1 MSNIPSQPQV
11 IKFGVFEVN
20 LQSGE
25 VRKAGMRQ
33 RLAGQPVQV
42 LQALLEHP
50 QEVVTREQLRRR
62 LWPENTFVDHEV
74 ALKKAVNR
82 LREVLGDS
90 AENPRFIETI
100 PRQGYRFIGTLQS
113 AEQPA
118 VIATAPPI
126 PPVKKKPWGLLV
138 GVSAA
143 ALSVLLL
150 ALNVGSLRTRM
161 FARSGS
167 PTIHSLAVLPLQNLS
182 NDPNQDYFSDGM
194 TDALTTELA
203 QIRALRVISRTSA
216 AQFSR
221 SRQTLPEIGRNL
233 GADAIVEGSVSR
245 SENRVRITAQL
256 IDART
261 DLHLWAK
268 TYERDLK
275 DVLELQDEVVRD
287 IAKEIRITLEPA
299 ERTRLTEVR
308 AVNPEAHEAYLKGRY
323 FYEKLTV
330 TGFRQGLEYYQQ
342 AIKLDPGY
350 APAYVGLAASYKELG
365 VWGSLPPREAA
376 AHASEAIQRALVLDN
391 TSGDAH
397 AVLGHIHFLWDWDWA
412 GAEREYQRAMEL
424 SPPSTDTRIQYAVYL
439 SAIGKHDAA
448 VAVMRKARDLDPV
461 SQPANGLLGVVYYW
475 AHRFDEAID
484 HFRKDIALRPDSPF
498 DHLSLGGCYE
508 RKGMDPEAIEE
519 YLEAKELDGAARE
532 KLTTFRKAFV
542 KSGRK
547 GFLRE
552 ELKSAIASSKG
563 HYASPFW
570 IAQLYARLDEKDQA
584 FQWLERAYQERNHNL
599 ALIKTDPMFDG
610 LHSDPRY
617 QDLLRRLNL
626 TK

>member
-90 AENPRFIETI
+90 AENPRYIETI
-100 PRQGYRFIGTLQS
+100 PRQGYRFIGALQ
-113 AEQPA
+113 AVEKPA
-118 VIATAPPI
+118 VVSTAPPI
-126 PPVKKKPWGLLV
+126 PPVKKKSWHLLV
-138 GVSAA
+138 GTSAA
-143 ALSVLLL
+143 ALLVLLL
-150 ALNVGSLRTRM
+150 ALNVETLRTRI
-161 FARSGS
+161 FPRSGS
-167 PTIHSLAVLPLQNLS
+167 PVIHSLAVLPLQNLS
-182 NDPNQDYFSDGM
+182 NDPNQDYFSAGM

-221 SRQTLPEIGRNL
+221 SRQRLPEIGRNL

-256 IDART
+256 IDAHT

-268 TYERDLK
+268 TYERDMK

-287 IAKEIRITLEPA
+287 IAQEIRITLDPA
-299 ERTRLTEVR
+299 ESARLTEAR

-323 FYEKLTV
+323 FYEKVSV
-330 TGFRQGLEYYQQ
+330 TGFKQGLEYYQQ

-376 AHASEAIQRALVLDN
+376 AHASEAIQKALVLDD

-439 SAIGKHDAA
+439 SAMGKHDEAI
-448 VAVMRKARDLDPV
+448 AVMRQARDLDPV
-461 SQPANGLLGVVYYW
+461 SLPANALLGDVYYW

-484 HFRKDIALRPDSPF
+484 QLHKMLAMFPYWSGTHFD
-498 DHLSLGGCYE
+498 LGRSYE
-508 RKGMDPEAIEE
+508 RKAMFNDAVEE
-519 YLEAKELDGAARE
+519 YLKAMALDGAANGEMTKYRE
-532 KLTTFRKAFV
+532 AFA
-542 KSGRK
+542 KSGK
-547 GFLRE
+547 NGFLEE
-552 ELKSAIASSKG
+552 ELKAATDASRTK
-563 HYASPFW
+563 YVDPYW
-570 IAQLYARLDEKDQA
+570 IAELHARLGQRDQA
-584 FQWLERAYQERNHNL
+584 FQWLENAYQERSHNV
-599 ALIKTDPMFDG
+599 ALINTEPVFDG
-610 LHSDPRY
+610 LHSDPRF
-617 QDLLRRLNL
+617 QGLLRRLSLSN
-626 TK
+626 